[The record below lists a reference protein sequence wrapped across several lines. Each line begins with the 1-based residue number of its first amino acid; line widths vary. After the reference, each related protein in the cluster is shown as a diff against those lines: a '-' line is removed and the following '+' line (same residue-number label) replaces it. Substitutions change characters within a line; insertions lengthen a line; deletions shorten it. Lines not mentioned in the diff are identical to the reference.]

1 MLTYAYIHS
10 FYNHACIRS
19 KPLLSVDCMFLVL
32 EDEEQRQFFNLP
44 RTTISEKF
52 DSINS
57 FGSHFVNSNQ
67 KEKYLSVK

>member
-1 MLTYAYIHS
+1 
-10 FYNHACIRS
+10 
-19 KPLLSVDCMFLVL
+19 MFLVL

-44 RTTISEKF
+44 CTTISEQF

-57 FGSHFVNSNQ
+57 FGSRFVNSNQ